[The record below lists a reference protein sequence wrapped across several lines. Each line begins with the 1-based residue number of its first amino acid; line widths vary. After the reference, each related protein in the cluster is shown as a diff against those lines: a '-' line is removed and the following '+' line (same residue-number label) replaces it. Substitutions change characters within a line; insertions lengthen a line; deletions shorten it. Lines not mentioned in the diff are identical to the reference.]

1 MEAREGAGSLQR
13 YQLQAIIAG
22 MLVDPRRG
30 LASRADRHLGQT
42 VRFVDFRDG
51 QVRSGKAIAFK
62 HLATHPGHRALT
74 RHEADLE
81 DPGNWRVAFHRLRH
95 VLVI

>member
-62 HLATHPGHRALT
+62 HLPTHPGHRALT

-81 DPGNWRVAFHRLRH
+81 DPRQLARAVSPAVRRV
-95 VLVI
+95 